1 MKLMLISGANG
12 QVGSYLAKAYKAEG
26 YKLALLYHN
35 RCERIKQYEADPDCF
50 LQAVDL
56 ADFSSTQKAVYDA
69 SAFFKETPNVLI
81 HCAALRSYDAKSLA
95 YTDPQTFTEVISTNI
110 LSSYHIVRA
119 LLPQMIEKHYGRIVL
134 FGSDV
139 SRKGLKQGS
148 AYAAAKSAIVSLVKS
163 VALETIGTNVM
174 INAISP
180 APIETNLEEDFQ
192 GEYLEFRRKY
202 FANFLSSNPGVKL
215 ISRAEIKFVV
225 DLLINPEIQTI
236 SGQELFMTGGL
247 N

>member
-1 MKLMLISGANG
+1 MKLILISGANG
-12 QVGSYLAKAYKAEG
+12 QVGSYLANAYRAEG

-35 RCERIKQYEADPDCF
+35 RFERLKQFESDQNCF

-56 ADFSSTQKAVYDA
+56 SDFASTQKAIENVTE
-69 SAFFKETPNVLI
+69 FFKQTADALI
-81 HCAALRSYDAKSLA
+81 HCAALRSYDAKALA
-95 YTDPQTFTEVISTNI
+95 YTNPQTFTEVISTNI
-110 LSSYHIVRA
+110 LGAYHIVRA
-119 LLPQMIEKHYGRIVL
+119 LLPQMLEKRYGRIVL

-148 AYAAAKSAIVSLVKS
+148 AYAAAKAAIVSLAQS
-163 VALETIGTNVM
+163 VALETIGTNVL

-180 APIETNLEEDFQ
+180 APVETNLEEDFQ
-192 GEYLEFRRKY
+192 GEYLEFRRNY
-202 FANFLSSNPGVKL
+202 FANFLNSNPGLKL
-215 ISRAEIKFVV
+215 ISKAEIKIVV